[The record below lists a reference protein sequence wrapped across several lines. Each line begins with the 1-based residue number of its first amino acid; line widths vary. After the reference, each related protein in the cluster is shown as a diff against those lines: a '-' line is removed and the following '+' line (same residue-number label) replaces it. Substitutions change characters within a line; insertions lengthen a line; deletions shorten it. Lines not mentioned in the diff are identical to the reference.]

1 MKRRTMTMTV
11 LVGSLAVG
19 LVAGCA
25 SGPSQSSGLPRTGDV
40 VADRQLLMKTQG
52 QAMSEINAKLKTGN
66 IDGVATDAEMLTR
79 TAREI
84 PELFP
89 AGSTSPKSRAKPEIW
104 QKRAEFEGYA
114 KSLGEQSKKVAA
126 IARTKDQA
134 ATQAA
139 VAEMGR
145 AACGA
150 CHDAFRGPEIK
161 S

>member
-1 MKRRTMTMTV
+1 MKRRAMTMTV
-11 LVGSLAVG
+11 LAGGLAVG
-19 LVAGCA
+19 LVAGCTSSSPQP
-25 SGPSQSSGLPRTGDV
+25 SGVARTGDV

-66 IDGVATDAEMLTR
+66 IDGVASDAATLGR

-84 PELFP
+84 PALFP

-104 QKRAEFEGYA
+104 QKRAEFDNYA
-114 KSLGEQSKKVAA
+114 KNLEAQSRKVAEV
-126 IARTKDQA
+126 ARTKDQA

-139 VAEMGR
+139 VTEMGR
-145 AACGA
+145 TTCGA
-150 CHDAFRGPEIK
+150 CHNAFRGPEIK